1 MKVNKKNKKS
11 CNKGGKLNIYCAFSI
26 VRVVLKKKFK
36 KMSYIDPNF
45 YNLSS
50 TDIDVPALLEFAK
63 RPWKTPEEEHNM
75 EARTANLRE
84 VVKKLRL
91 WFHLARWETDGFRLP
106 LRPKED
112 NNALVQGVG
121 LFYLTFIYNDSSIN
135 Y

>member
-1 MKVNKKNKKS
+1 
-11 CNKGGKLNIYCAFSI
+11 
-26 VRVVLKKKFK
+26 
-36 KMSYIDPNF
+36 MSYIDPNF

-106 LRPKED
+106 LRPPQD

-121 LFYLTFIYNDSSIN
+121 LFYLTFIYNDS
-135 Y
+135 